1 MNMRIISGI
10 YKGKKLFLPDPAIT
24 RPLRDYV
31 KESFFNLLTHSKL
44 INFNLVNSNILDV
57 FSGSGSFGIECLSR
71 GAAKVIFI
79 EKEKK
84 IFTILNKNIQN
95 LSLEQQCTLINKNI
109 LNFDFRKLLEPS
121 VDLLFLDPPFQFS
134 FLNELFNLLKENSD
148 KLAKSLIIIHFEN
161 KNIFKFD
168 NYLDILIQKNTDDQL
183 LFLEKLKVFNFICS
197 TAG

>member
-1 MNMRIISGI
+1 MNMRIISGS
-10 YKGKKLFLPDPAIT
+10 YKGKKLFLPDPTIT

-31 KESFFNLLTHSKL
+31 KESLFNLLTHSKL
-44 INFNLVNSNILDV
+44 TNFNLVNSNILDV

-71 GAAKVIFI
+71 GAEKVIFI

-84 IFTILNKNIQN
+84 TFAILNKNIQN
-95 LSLEQQCTLINKNI
+95 LSLEQQCTLLNKNI

-121 VDLLFLDPPFQFS
+121 VDLLFLDPPFQFN

-168 NYLDILIQKNTDDQL
+168 SYLDILIKKKYGRSIII
-183 LFLEKLKVFNFICS
+183 FGKIKSI
-197 TAG
+197 

>member
-1 MNMRIISGI
+1 MNMRIISGS
-10 YKGKKLFLPDPAIT
+10 YKGKKLFLPDPTIT

-31 KESFFNLLTHSKL
+31 KESLFNLLTHSKL
-44 INFNLVNSNILDV
+44 TNFNLVNSNILDV

-71 GAAKVIFI
+71 GAEKVIFI

-84 IFTILNKNIQN
+84 TFAILNKNIQN
-95 LSLEQQCTLINKNI
+95 LSLEQQCTLLNKNI

-121 VDLLFLDPPFQFS
+121 VDLLFLDPPFQFN
-134 FLNELFNLLKENSD
+134 FLNELLNLLKENSD

-168 NYLDILIQKNTDDQL
+168 NYLDILIKKKYGRSIII
-183 LFLEKLKVFNFICS
+183 FGKIKSI
-197 TAG
+197 

>member
-1 MNMRIISGI
+1 MNMRIISGS
-10 YKGKKLFLPDPAIT
+10 YKGKKLFLPDPTIT

-31 KESFFNLLTHSKL
+31 KESLFNLLTHSKI
-44 INFNLVNSNILDV
+44 INFNFINSNVMDV

-71 GAAKVIFI
+71 GAEKVIFI

-84 IFTILNKNIQN
+84 TFAILNKNIQN
-95 LSLEQQCTLINKNI
+95 LSLEQPCTLLNKNI

-121 VDLLFLDPPFQFS
+121 VDLLFLDPPFQFN

-168 NYLDILIQKNTDDQL
+168 SYLDILIKKKYGRSIII
-183 LFLEKLKVFNFICS
+183 FGKIKSI
-197 TAG
+197 

>member
-1 MNMRIISGI
+1 MNMRIISGS
-10 YKGKKLFLPDPAIT
+10 YKGKKLFLPDPTIT

-31 KESFFNLLTHSKL
+31 KESLFNLLTHSKL
-44 INFNLVNSNILDV
+44 TNFNLVNSNILDV

-84 IFTILNKNIQN
+84 TFAILNKNIQN
-95 LSLEQQCTLINKNI
+95 LSLEQQCTLLNKNI

-121 VDLLFLDPPFQFS
+121 VDLLFLDPPFQFN

-148 KLAKSLIIIHFEN
+148 KIAKSLIIIHFEN
-161 KNIFKFD
+161 KNFFKFD
-168 NYLDILIQKNTDDQL
+168 NYLDILIQKKYGRSIIIFGKIKN
-183 LFLEKLKVFNFICS
+183 I
-197 TAG
+197 

>member
-1 MNMRIISGI
+1 MNMRIISGT
-10 YKGKKLFLPDPAIT
+10 YKGKKLFLPDPTIT

-31 KESFFNLLTHSKL
+31 KESLFNLLTHSKL
-44 INFNLVNSNILDV
+44 TNFNLVNSNILDV

-71 GAAKVIFI
+71 GAEKVIFI

-84 IFTILNKNIQN
+84 TYAILNKNIQN
-95 LSLEQQCTLINKNI
+95 LSLEQQCTLLNKNI

-121 VDLLFLDPPFQFS
+121 VDLLFLDPPFQFN

-168 NYLDILIQKNTDDQL
+168 NYLDILIKKKYGRSIII
-183 LFLEKLKVFNFICS
+183 FGKIKSI
-197 TAG
+197 

>member
-1 MNMRIISGI
+1 MNMRIISGT
-10 YKGKKLFLPDPAIT
+10 YKGKKLFLPDPTIT

-31 KESFFNLLTHSKL
+31 KESLFNLLTHSKL
-44 INFNLVNSNILDV
+44 TNFNLVNSNILDV

-71 GAAKVIFI
+71 GAEKVIFI

-84 IFTILNKNIQN
+84 TFAILNKNIQN
-95 LSLEQQCTLINKNI
+95 LSLEQQCTLLNKNI

-121 VDLLFLDPPFQFS
+121 VDLLFLDPPFQFN

-168 NYLDILIQKNTDDQL
+168 NYLDILIKKKYGRSIII
-183 LFLEKLKVFNFICS
+183 FGKIKSI
-197 TAG
+197 

>member
-1 MNMRIISGI
+1 MNMRIISGT
-10 YKGKKLFLPDPAIT
+10 YKGKKLFLPDPTIT

-31 KESFFNLLTHSKL
+31 KESLFNLLTHSKL
-44 INFNLVNSNILDV
+44 TNFNLVNSNILDV

-71 GAAKVIFI
+71 GAEKVIFI

-84 IFTILNKNIQN
+84 TFAILNKNIQN
-95 LSLEQQCTLINKNI
+95 LSLEQQCTLLNKNI

-121 VDLLFLDPPFQFS
+121 VDLLFLDPPFHFN

-168 NYLDILIQKNTDDQL
+168 NYLDVLIKKKYGRSIII
-183 LFLEKLKVFNFICS
+183 FGKIKSI
-197 TAG
+197 

>member
-1 MNMRIISGI
+1 MNMRIISGS
-10 YKGKKLFLPDPAIT
+10 YKGKKLFLPDPTIT

-31 KESFFNLLTHSKL
+31 KESLFNLLTHSKL
-44 INFNLVNSNILDV
+44 TNFNLVNSNILDV

-71 GAAKVIFI
+71 GAEKVIFI

-84 IFTILNKNIQN
+84 TFAILNKNIQN
-95 LSLEQQCTLINKNI
+95 LSLEQQCTLLNKNI

-121 VDLLFLDPPFQFS
+121 VDLLFLDPPFQFN

-168 NYLDILIQKNTDDQL
+168 NYLDILIKKKYGRSIII
-183 LFLEKLKVFNFICS
+183 FGKIKSI
-197 TAG
+197 

>member
-1 MNMRIISGI
+1 MNMRIISGS
-10 YKGKKLFLPDPAIT
+10 YKGKKLFLPDPTLT

-31 KESFFNLLTHSKL
+31 KESLFNLLTHSKL
-44 INFNLVNSNILDV
+44 INFNLVNSNILDI

-71 GAAKVIFI
+71 GAKKVIFI

-84 IFTILNKNIQN
+84 TFAILNKNIQN
-95 LSLEQQCTLINKNI
+95 LSLEQQCTLLNKNI
-109 LNFDFRKLLEPS
+109 LDFDFRKLLEPS
-121 VDLLFLDPPFQFS
+121 VNLLFLDPPFQFN

-168 NYLDILIQKNTDDQL
+168 NYLDILIQKKYGRSIII
-183 LFLEKLKVFNFICS
+183 FGKIKSI
-197 TAG
+197 

>member
-1 MNMRIISGI
+1 MNMRIISGS
-10 YKGKKLFLPDPAIT
+10 YKGKKLFLPDPTIT

-31 KESFFNLLTHSKL
+31 KESLFNLLTHSKL
-44 INFNLVNSNILDV
+44 TNFNLVNSNILDV

-71 GAAKVIFI
+71 GAEKVIFI

-84 IFTILNKNIQN
+84 TFAILNKNIQN
-95 LSLEQQCTLINKNI
+95 LSLEQQCTLLNKNI

-121 VDLLFLDPPFQFS
+121 VDLLFLDPPFQFN

-161 KNIFKFD
+161 KNVFKFD
-168 NYLDILIQKNTDDQL
+168 NYLDILIKKKYGRSIII
-183 LFLEKLKVFNFICS
+183 FGKIKSI
-197 TAG
+197 